1 MIMTRRPRWHNS
13 LVKVEAKCNMISIAI
28 TPSHLIAPGTE
39 LGKFEYTHTNTQ
51 IQIYTN
57 TNTHTSGIAIS
68 HALFAGPE
76 MKKVVDIVDY
86 LWCYCYCYCQSYL
99 CTSDVTCFCADS
111 LQCCKRKPLDNCLAL
126 IKPLFSRLFQRG
138 IKSLKS
144 FLPPLPQRS
153 WIFFWLRPCYCDILT
168 FWPFTDEKPPDT
180 DCAI

>member
-1 MIMTRRPRWHNS
+1 MTRRQRWHNS

-39 LGKFEYTHTNTQ
+39 LGNTNTQ

-86 LWCYCYCYCQSYL
+86 LWCYCYCYCQLYL
-99 CTSDVTCFCADS
+99 YTSDLICFYADS

-138 IKSLKS
+138 IKSLKY
-144 FLPPLPQRS
+144 FLPPLQQRS

-168 FWPFTDEKPPDT
+168 FWPFTDQKPPDT